1 MDTLLVALR
10 VVLSLA
16 VVVGLLWYVQ
26 RRLTKGKRA
35 PKRGSAVTV
44 VGRQGIGS
52 KASVVVVDLDGKRF
66 LLGVTE
72 HSVNVLHSGDQ
83 PVESDA
89 PVTAIAKPVVARAA
103 KPAASLKPT
112 ASVKPA
118 ASAKP
123 AASVKPATSAKVDED
138 ALILAR
144 AATFDSALKGSILSP
159 STWKQAGA
167 AVRQQK

>member
-118 ASAKP
+118 
-123 AASVKPATSAKVDED
+123 TSAKVDED